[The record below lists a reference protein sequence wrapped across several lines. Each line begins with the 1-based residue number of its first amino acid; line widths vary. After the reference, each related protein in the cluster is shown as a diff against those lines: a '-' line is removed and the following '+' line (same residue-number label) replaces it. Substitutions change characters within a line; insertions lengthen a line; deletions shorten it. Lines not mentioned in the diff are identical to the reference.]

1 MKRLLVSFLSLAVIG
16 GGAFAFVN
24 FAPALFGTGPVER
37 ISAVAE
43 QAPPQTPQPTLVAQA
58 AAQENPP
65 AMATTTTT
73 TTTTH
78 GGWTVSCNTSGT
90 PPVKVCSASY
100 RVFNKQNNQN
110 LLVWV
115 FGRNRENKLLAE
127 FMTLTDVQIE
137 PGVVLTLDGGTPI
150 KAGYVECTT
159 RGCKARLEMTPNL
172 VRQMKAAKKARL
184 DMTRL
189 DGQVIQ
195 FSMDIPGIDLALGEL
210 GA

>member
-1 MKRLLVSFLSLAVIG
+1 MKRLLVSLLALGVVG
-16 GGAFAFVN
+16 GGAFALATM
-24 FAPALFGTGPVER
+24 APALLQADLGART
-37 ISAVAE
+37 SAVAVQAAE
-43 QAPPQTPQPTLVAQA
+43 QISQPTLVAQA
-58 AAQENPP
+58 AAQENKP
-65 AMATTTTT
+65 AMPTSTTT

-78 GGWTVSCNTSGT
+78 GGWTVTCNESGT
-90 PPVKVCSASY
+90 PPVKVCSASF

-159 RGCKARLEMTPNL
+159 RGCKARVELTPNL

-195 FSMDIPGIDLALGEL
+195 FSMDIPGIDQALAALG
-210 GA
+210 A